1 MHNIPHHERTST
13 RPLRDNR
20 CDFVQ
25 TLQQPNTDSTIE
37 LHGVTNNSQLL
48 ANEATDPALTRNI
61 QVGTDTVE
69 INSTPTNPMQTSYVD
84 NSSELKGVMTN
95 DDIPLATQQETDTAE
110 INGIMTTPM
119 QNNPEQNEPETLPDL
134 VLNENSVVNEVNTT
148 EDEDEVAEALLQL
161 SKSDILPE
169 DDTELPLGV
178 LSIDAAPVPITL
190 GNQDVLNAI
199 ENFKQTNGETGTG
212 SNNSDDPKT
221 PEDVKR
227 DNNKKENKNN
237 DKKNNMEPQ
246 SAPESSPPT
255 SPAKGNLVIIKHGIW
270 RKKSTGR
277 TYKCAR
283 CNKCKSSTQELNKH
297 YRLKHKP
304 LMCGICNKLF
314 NLPGTLKKHMYG
326 HLDKPF
332 KCDKCSE
339 SFHFES
345 ELSNHK
351 VVHRTIRT
359 HFCMAQ
365 NCGHSFMRKSDLS
378 IHVQTHDKDTWQC
391 AECDWKTSCKKY
403 LQAHLIGHEEDLR
416 YKCDQC
422 DKKCKFREQL
432 RRHKKKNI
440 KRQISVCNC
449 AKWHNKTREME

>member
-1 MHNIPHHERTST
+1 MASK
-13 RPLRDNR
+13 D
-20 CDFVQ
+20 
-25 TLQQPNTDSTIE
+25 E
-37 LHGVTNNSQLL
+37 LP
-48 ANEATDPALTRNI
+48 NEATDPAPTRNT

-69 INSTPTNPMQTSYVD
+69 VNSTPMNSTQTSYID
-84 NSSELKGVMTN
+84 NSSKLKGVTTN
-95 DDIPLATQQETDTAE
+95 DDIPLATQQETYTAG
-110 INGIMTTPM
+110 INGITKTPM
-119 QNNPEQNEPETLPDL
+119 QNNSEQNEPETLLDL

-148 EDEDEVAEALLQL
+148 EDEDEAAEALLQL
-161 SKSDILPE
+161 SKLDILPE

-178 LSIDAAPVPITL
+178 LPIDAAPVPITL

-199 ENFKQTNGETGTG
+199 ENFKQTNGETGTR
-212 SNNSDDPKT
+212 SNNSNDPKI
-221 PEDVKR
+221 PEDVKH
-227 DNNKKENKNN
+227 DNNEKENKNK
-237 DKKNNMEPQ
+237 DKKNNTEPQ
-246 SAPESSPPT
+246 STPESSPLT
-255 SPAKGNLVIIKHGIW
+255 SPAKGNLDIVKHGIW

-314 NLPGTLKKHMYG
+314 DLPGTLKKHMYG

-345 ELSNHK
+345 KLSNNK

-365 NCGHSFMRKSDLS
+365 NCGRSFMRKSDLS
-378 IHVQTHDKDTWQC
+378 IHVQIHDKDTWQC
-391 AECDWKTSCKKY
+391 AECDWMTTCKKY

-422 DKKCKFREQL
+422 DKKCKFCEQL
-432 RRHKKKNI
+432 KRHKKKE
-440 KRQISVCNC
+440 
-449 AKWHNKTREME
+449 HKTAN